1 MVLLRA
7 EDIGRRAFGALV
19 AAALAVA
26 SAGVPSSGA
35 APSAA
40 GAEALFEADPPRSF
54 ELPVIREAADFAV
67 RDAETGDL
75 LRLADF
81 RGRAVVLSLF
91 YTSCADGNAC
101 PLATATLRAA
111 EREIERRKLES
122 RVALLSVTFDEGRD
136 TLEVLRADRARAGA
150 GPAWRFAT
158 PETAARRAALL
169 AAYDQRIARAPDGTI
184 VHPLRVYLLDG
195 RGRVR
200 QIYSQSFLRPDVLV
214 NDIET
219 VLADDAPDASAEA
232 PAVTAP
238 ARLGAAAGV
247 AEEPRL

>member
-1 MVLLRA
+1 
-7 EDIGRRAFGALV
+7 
-19 AAALAVA
+19 
-26 SAGVPSSGA
+26 
-35 APSAA
+35 
-40 GAEALFEADPPRSF
+40 LFDADPPGSF
-54 ELPVIREAADFAV
+54 ELPVIREAADFSV

-111 EREIERRKLES
+111 EREIPRRGLTG
-122 RVALLSVTFDEGRD
+122 RVALLSVTFDEDRD
-136 TLEVLRADRARAGA
+136 TLEVLRGHRERAGA
-150 GPAWRFAT
+150 GPSWRFAT
-158 PETAARRAALL
+158 PETAARREALL
-169 AAYDQRIARAPDGTI
+169 EGYDQRIARARDGTI

-200 QIYSQSFLRPDVLV
+200 QIYSQSFLRSDVLL

-219 VLADDAPDASAEA
+219 VLVDDAADDSSKAS
-232 PAVTAP
+232 P
-238 ARLGAAAGV
+238 
-247 AEEPRL
+247 